1 MPEQEITIK
10 LNVPEG
16 YELTGEY
23 RTPRYADAY
32 LTIIGNISGCRHFVK
47 GSRFILR
54 KKWRAPDWIPDGAW
68 VYQHGQTGVWWV
80 ARSKP
85 SYDDRYGSGVW
96 LDGTGDGTGDV
107 HAMSI
112 ARLHNDTFSPPP
124 VDCIQVQR
132 SKQ

>member
-10 LNVPEG
+10 LDVPEG

-23 RTPRYADAY
+23 RKPRLDESY
-32 LTIIGNISGCRHFVK
+32 LFHSNSLWCCGSVK
-47 GSRFILR
+47 TEEFILR
-54 KKWRAPDWIPDGAW
+54 KKWQAPDWIPDGAW

-96 LDGTGDGTGDV
+96 LDGTGDETGDV

-112 ARLHNDTFSPPP
+112 ARLHNDAFSPPP